1 MPETSQLPTYY
12 RNPHSSI
19 ILIGN
24 VPSTC
29 EASAMKR
36 LGEGVLLLAVCFT
49 LFVGCGAPQIPNAV
63 SDREYQVYSAWIKH
77 HFENKTPKALFL
89 YSRTFVFDPLAPY
102 GCGDTLHRQDAISM
116 DMIRNGKSCWMRR
129 ITVNGHQKNPNSK
142 GACGR

>member
-1 MPETSQLPTYY
+1 
-12 RNPHSSI
+12 
-19 ILIGN
+19 
-24 VPSTC
+24 
-29 EASAMKR
+29 MKR

-116 DMIRNGKSCWMRR
+116 DLIRRLHDLGTAQYLLNFAF
-129 ITVNGHQKNPNSK
+129 NQPNFHIAWDYK
-142 GACGR
+142 VVD